1 VTVVSAERDLEFA
14 LAEQS
19 RCTERF
25 ERSIGTSGE
34 LSAYA
39 SLVAASRRVSV
50 CDQAVRE
57 AEEPGRAEPFA
68 FTLLADATAPGEA
81 RAEVARRLRGQVD
94 LPAVQTVELLV
105 SETVTNAVTHGGRSD
120 VETVTLEGRLGAD
133 QVWLEVTNAGPAFD
147 DVAELPP
154 ATEARGRG
162 LFLVEALSRAWGRR
176 HAAGKTSVW
185 FEVAT

>member
-14 LAEQS
+14 LAEQA

-57 AEEPGRAEPFA
+57 AEARASAEPFA
-68 FTLLADATAPGEA
+68 LTLLADATAPGEA
-81 RAEVARRLRGQVD
+81 RLEVARRLRDRVD
-94 LPAVQTVELLV
+94 LSIVQTVELLV
-105 SETVTNAVTHGGRSD
+105 SETVTNAVTHGVRSD
-120 VETVTLEGRLGAD
+120 FETVNLDGRLGAD
-133 QVWLEVTNAGPAFD
+133 RVRVEVTNAGPAFD

-154 ATEARGRG
+154 ATDPGGRG
-162 LFLVEALSRAWGRR
+162 LFLVAALSRAWGRR
-176 HAAGKTSVW
+176 HAAGETRVW